1 MSKRSRVGVFGIG
14 LAAYWN
20 QFPGLKERLSGYQR
34 HVEAR
39 LDELGV
45 EVVSAGLVDTP
56 QDAVRAGDALAAAG
70 LDLIFC
76 YVGTYATSSQVLPV
90 VQRAR
95 LPVVVLNLQPCEAL
109 DYAATDTG
117 EWLANCSACCVPEIA
132 NAFTRARVEFHVVTG
147 MLYED
152 PIAWGEIA
160 GWCQA
165 ASAARALQRARIGF
179 LGHTYPG
186 MLDLY
191 SDFTAV
197 TAQTGAHV
205 EVLEMCDL
213 ERCVSAAGQDEIG
226 AILAL
231 VRDTFVL
238 EDVPGDD
245 LLWAVRVAAGLDRLV
260 REFDLQGLTY
270 YYRGLDGNQYERLGA
285 GVILGNS
292 LLTARGIPA
301 SGEGDLKTCL
311 AMLILDR
318 LGAGGSFTEF
328 YAMDFRE
335 EFVLMGHDGPA
346 HLALCDHRP
355 VLRGLGLYHGKR
367 GHGVS
372 VEFNVR
378 TGPVTLLAMTQTAD
392 GSLKMLSAGGESIP
406 GPVLQ
411 IGNTNSRLKFPLGP
425 REFVS
430 RWCEQ
435 GPTHHCALGLGRQ
448 HEALER
454 VGALMRLPLIR
465 VC

>member
-1 MSKRSRVGVFGIG
+1 MSERSRIGVFGIG
-14 LAAYWN
+14 LAAYWD
-20 QFPGLKERLSGYQR
+20 QFPGLKERLTGYQR
-34 HVEAR
+34 HVESKLA
-39 LDELGV
+39 EMGV
-45 EVVSAGLVDTP
+45 DVVSAGLVDT
-56 QDAVRAGDALAAAG
+56 QQAAVRAGEEFAGAG

-76 YVGTYATSSQVLPV
+76 YVGTYATSSQVVPV
-90 VQRAR
+90 VQRAK
-95 LPVVVLNLQPCEAL
+95 LPVVVLNLQPCAAL
-109 DYAATDTG
+109 DYANTDTG
-117 EWLANCSACCVPEIA
+117 EWLANCSACCVPEIS
-132 NAFTRARVEFHVVTG
+132 NAFTRTRVQFHVVSG
-147 MLYED
+147 MLFED
-152 PIAWGEIA
+152 AIAWAQIA
-160 GWCQA
+160 EWCQA
-165 ASAARALQRARIGF
+165 AGAARALRSARMGF

-191 SDFTAV
+191 SDFTMV

-205 EVLEMCDL
+205 EMLEMCDL
-213 ERCVSAAGQDEIG
+213 EKCVAGVGEGEI
-226 AILAL
+226 ADKLA
-231 VRDTFVL
+231 VVHETFAL
-238 EDVPGDD
+238 ENVPADD

-270 YYRGLDGNQYERLGA
+270 YYRGLAGNLYERLGA
-285 GVILGNS
+285 GVIVGNS

-328 YAMDFRE
+328 YAMDFHE
-335 EFVLMGHDGPA
+335 QFVLMGHDGPA
-346 HLALCDHRP
+346 HLALCDQKP

-378 TGPVTLLAMTQTAD
+378 TGPVTLLAMTQTAE
-392 GSLKMLSAGGESIP
+392 GSLKMLSAEGESIA
-406 GPVLQ
+406 GPILK

-425 REFVS
+425 REFVN

-435 GPTHHCALGLGRQ
+435 GPTHHCALGLGAR
-448 HEALER
+448 HEALAR
-454 VGALMRLPLIR
+454 LGRLMGLPLIR